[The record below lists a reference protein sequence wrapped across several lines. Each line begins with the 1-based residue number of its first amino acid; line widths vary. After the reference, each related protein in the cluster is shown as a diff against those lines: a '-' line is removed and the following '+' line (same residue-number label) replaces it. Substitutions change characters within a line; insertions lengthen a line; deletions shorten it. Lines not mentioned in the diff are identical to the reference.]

1 MDTSETQFYWYFLA
15 DCQRWHRFED
25 HPINPFR
32 SEELE
37 QLYLRNTCH
46 LNIGSFIGIDF
57 SAMKHTDFSTGKERS
72 IKRSPVIIDKSCS
85 CFTAAPVFWEEL
97 DPTRSYQ
104 LIPLTNQS
112 DEYQTVEKF
121 TKNERL
127 LNNDILSIKRIQ
139 NLDLWEFYCRKKIQL
154 MKIHQ
159 VKHIEERRLFHG
171 TSTENMDS
179 ICKYNFDLRLAG
191 KNGNVYG
198 KGIYFAE
205 YASYA
210 DRYSREGKLPGA
222 SWGFSTKVMFLAR
235 VIVGKSTLG
244 HRHFIKP
251 DDGNDYQSSV
261 DDMTNSKIFVIF
273 DPNQIYPEYLIEYL

>member
-1 MDTSETQFYWYFLA
+1 MTSFLSKLESPANTNANHMRNSYF
-15 DCQRWHRFED
+15 E
-25 HPINPFR
+25 
-32 SEELE
+32 
-37 QLYLRNTCH
+37 
-46 LNIGSFIGIDF
+46 
-57 SAMKHTDFSTGKERS
+57 
-72 IKRSPVIIDKSCS
+72 
-85 CFTAAPVFWEEL
+85 
-97 DPTRSYQ
+97 

-159 VKHIEERRLFHG
+159 VKYIEERRLFHG

-191 KNGNVYG
+191 KNGHKYG
-198 KGIYFAE
+198 KGIYFAKN
-205 YASYA
+205 ASYA
-210 DRYSREGKLPGA
+210 DRYSRVGMLPGT

-235 VIVGKSTLG
+235 VIVGKFTLG

-261 DDMTNSKIFVIF
+261 DNMTDPHIFVIF
-273 DPNQIYPEYLIEYL
+273 DSYQIYPEYLIEYS